1 MEKKTINEE
10 QFRKLVIRE
19 ASKFLSEE
27 KSPSIETRKPATKRK
42 VTFDKVESLI
52 SEIESMNKSISSIV
66 FSEESSEEIIS
77 ESFKNDSRRNFD
89 VMTHNSKKN
98 INHASEG
105 EKDKWNRMLKYN
117 IPSDENRWIIKS
129 QN

>member
-19 ASKFLSEE
+19 ASKFLSEG
-27 KSPSIETRKPATKRK
+27 KSATTKTQEPKANRR

-52 SEIESMNKSISSIV
+52 SEIEGINKSISSISFDDV
-66 FSEESSEEIIS
+66 S
-77 ESFKNDSRRNFD
+77 ESEVLSEGRKVDSKRNLD
-89 VMTHNSKKN
+89 VIEHNSKKN
-98 INHASEG
+98 VNHSSEK

-117 IPSDENRWIIKS
+117 IPSDENR
-129 QN
+129 

>member
-27 KSPSIETRKPATKRK
+27 KSPSTETRKPVAKRK

-52 SEIESMNKSISSIV
+52 SEIENINKSISSIGL
-66 FSEESSEEIIS
+66 SEENSEEIIS
-77 ESFKNDSRRNFD
+77 ESFKNDSRRDFD
-89 VMTHNSKKN
+89 VIAHNSKKN
-98 INHASEG
+98 VNHASEG
-105 EKDKWNRMLKYN
+105 EKDKWSRMLKYN
-117 IPSDENRWIIKS
+117 IPSDENR
-129 QN
+129 